1 MNWNKL
7 SEEIFV
13 AARLSFSELISRHN
27 EEHFYAFALYT
38 DSDCYTV
45 VPAANSL
52 QKYDTKIA
60 EDNVDDETELVAYKW
75 SIAEWAYEACGSN
88 YFKGICDLLSTASNK
103 AGNDEQFLQ
112 FKMNVHT
119 CMINALQRLEH
130 NGLFGTMRSN
140 FVLYISMSDD
150 DDALE
155 LENKSAKILNPSNL
169 YNEFLARWS

>member
-60 EDNVDDETELVAYKW
+60 EDNVDDETEWWL
-75 SIAEWAYEACGSN
+75 ING
-88 YFKGICDLLSTASNK
+88 
-103 AGNDEQFLQ
+103 QLQ
-112 FKMNVHT
+112 SGH
-119 CMINALQRLEH
+119 
-130 NGLFGTMRSN
+130 MRH
-140 FVLYISMSDD
+140 VGVIIS
-150 DDALE
+150 
-155 LENKSAKILNPSNL
+155 K
-169 YNEFLARWS
+169 EFAIY